1 MHTNLEGTTNNNIP
15 IACSKHCFFFTTW
28 LAAEVNWTYYQI
40 FDGGSHWSRRNNR
53 RFQTGWN
60 SGIQQSTQIS
70 EISYKQINIPITIE
84 LHMKEGFPSLAHASK
99 SKYFWSPLINVITL
113 KTPLRCTCSSVI
125 MCYGTLV
132 VAEWRMIKIL
142 RRF

>member
-28 LAAEVNWTYYQI
+28 LAAEVNWTNYQI

-70 EISYKQINIPITIE
+70 EISYKQIDILITVKLQNCMLI
-84 LHMKEGFPSLAHASK
+84 KVGFHGLAQASK
-99 SKYFWSPLINVITL
+99 L
-113 KTPLRCTCSSVI
+113 KCFCSLLT
-125 MCYGTLV
+125 YD
-132 VAEWRMIKIL
+132 E
-142 RRF
+142 